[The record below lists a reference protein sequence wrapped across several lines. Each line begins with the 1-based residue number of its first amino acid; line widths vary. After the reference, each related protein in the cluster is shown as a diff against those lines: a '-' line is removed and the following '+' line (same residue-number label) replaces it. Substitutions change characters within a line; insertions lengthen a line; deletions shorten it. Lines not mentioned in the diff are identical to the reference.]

1 MDYSPWGRKESDTT
15 EQLHFHFQTQSILM
29 VLWFFILQ
37 NISHALTLNK
47 YHCKYQVISTITYL

>member
-1 MDYSPWGRKESDTT
+1 MDYSPWGRKESNMT
-15 EQLHFHFQTQSILM
+15 EQLHFHFQIQSILM

-47 YHCKYQVISTITYL
+47 YHM